1 MLGSHKILRIC
12 CVPIVEWDVS
22 ASLTQHVFGTISCKG
37 KNPMATPHGLLIGI
51 QNGHVVKQD
60 CHSDHFGTL
69 PSFGNDF
76 CNKK

>member
-22 ASLTQHVFGTISCKG
+22 ASLTQHVFGIISCKG

-51 QNGHVVKQD
+51 
-60 CHSDHFGTL
+60 
-69 PSFGNDF
+69 
-76 CNKK
+76 